1 VNAIYTAVLK
11 IFESDANLKG
21 VRGSLADGLGR
32 LNKSPSNASAR
43 DIEKVLKSNI
53 YKQLQV
59 SLSPASAKALVQQV
73 LDEIAKIE
81 ATTETAGPTTAA
93 ATPASQ
99 PVIDKQ
105 SNALVPLEEGLK
117 RFNLYF
123 EWPEVQKFRSQVTV
137 IREQQAAGRA
147 VPDLVREAQV
157 QLEALERK
165 LQDLL
170 VRQAQDIAE
179 LQSGFEKVKSMGGP
193 RIKRLDTLLGQIT
206 DAQQTQTLAPAEVE
220 RARKLVLELR
230 KLIESSVVQMPVTPP
245 APAVPTA
252 PAGMP
257 ITSISSIE
265 LPPVQMDDAITIE
278 DMPAKSAVDPDEV
291 ALEVESLDVDGID
304 IDLDFPEL
312 ELSAEQSQRVK
323 EIDLAEEVRGIETL
337 ALEFAPVLEINPE
350 AAAKLAD
357 LRSRNAAQELLAEPI
372 QGLRAELDAWREA
385 ELERQRARLTE
396 IAARLD
402 TFESEGLETTEA
414 RVTVSVAGGILG
426 ANALAS
432 EELVKL
438 EDLLRAAQRQLD
450 ESKQR
455 RAEEDA
461 RLERTIARQ
470 TSLLEELRGG
480 LNSFAPLGEA
490 SANFA
495 SMLNDLAAAT
505 EAKQPRDDLTRKL
518 GEESARLQQELEAFE
533 AAKRA
538 EAEAKAETERAAEA
552 AKRAEEEAK
561 LEAAEVERIRLENER
576 LEVERRERERLE
588 NERRALLAR
597 EGGLLRAMRL
607 SIAALPDLAELAGEQ
622 AALEAQLG
630 VAARQV
636 EAGQPISDQIDG
648 FKAGLEQLGLNA
660 RAVFHTKIDDLEVR
674 ARDLKAFEMIDDL
687 KEFRS
692 GLEHGEFPDL
702 AFLEASLRAQRE
714 AKLAAQ
720 RRELAELEG
729 AVREYTGSP
738 QSIKLQTSIAQARG
752 RHEAGVLTDLAPL
765 WDMLDEL
772 RIFEDNAAS
781 AWRTRAEAVVSE
793 VEQFREMGGETV
805 RQLLRLSK
813 VLTAEPGARLSP
825 ETRLKLERTLED
837 AERLLISA
845 RQEFEAASA
854 VAAALRDTGKI
865 DDLLGIFGADSVAM
879 KQAVVEATTAPLEVI
894 EPSTPVQNQDSS
906 PSEPTG
912 DSSATGPI
920 GWVAEISRERGVAQ
934 AALVSASGELEA
946 GHTDDPGKLAQ
957 ALLEM
962 DRYQRELADELRRK
976 PARICTVEH
985 PGGAMLVVFLAGPS
999 ETKHFITVKLDDL
1012 AVMSRIFANA
1022 QRDYDSLLAW
1032 SQS

>member
-1 VNAIYTAVLK
+1 MNAIYTAVLK
-11 IFESDANLKG
+11 FFESDANLKV
-21 VRGSLADGLGR
+21 VRGSLADGLER

-73 LDEIAKIE
+73 LDEIAKVE
-81 ATTETAGPTTAA
+81 ASSTAA
-93 ATPASQ
+93 NTVTAPAEASAGGQ
-99 PVIDKQ
+99 NVEKQ
-105 SNALVPLEEGLK
+105 GHALAPLEEGLK

-137 IREQQAAGRA
+137 IREQQVSGRS
-147 VPDLVREAQV
+147 VPDLLREAQV
-157 QLEALERK
+157 QLEGLERK

-193 RIKRLDTLLGQIT
+193 RIKRLDSLLGQIS
-206 DAQQTQTLAPAEVE
+206 DAQQSQTLAPAEVE

-230 KLIESSVVQMPVTPP
+230 KLIESSVVQLPVTPP
-245 APAVPTA
+245 VQAV

-257 ITSISSIE
+257 VTSISSIE
-265 LPPVQMDDAITIE
+265 LPPVQIDDAITIE
-278 DMPAKSAVDPDEV
+278 EMPAKPMIDRDEV

-323 EIDLAEEVRGIETL
+323 EIDLAEEARGIETI

-350 AAAKLAD
+350 AAAKLID
-357 LRSRNAAQELLAEPI
+357 LRNRNRAQELLAEPI
-372 QGLRAELDAWREA
+372 QALRNEIDAWREA

-396 IAARLD
+396 VSTRLAA
-402 TFESEGLETTEA
+402 FEAEGLETSEA
-414 RVTVSVAGGILG
+414 QVTVSVTGGILG

-432 EELVKL
+432 DELVKL
-438 EDLLRAAQRQLD
+438 EDLLRALQRQLD

-455 RAEEDA
+455 RAEDDA

-470 TSLLEELRGG
+470 ASLLEELRGA
-480 LNSFAPLGEA
+480 LNSFAPLGDA
-490 SANFA
+490 SSNFA
-495 SMLNDLAAAT
+495 AMLNDLGAAT

-518 GEESARLQQELEAFE
+518 GEESARLQQELETFE
-533 AAKRA
+533 AQARA
-538 EAEAKAETERAAEA
+538 EAEAQARAEA
-552 AKRAEEEAK
+552 ARRAEEEAK
-561 LEAAEVERIRLENER
+561 LEAEEGERARQESER
-576 LEVERRERERLE
+576 LESERRERERFE

-622 AALEAQLG
+622 ASLEAQLG

-636 EAGQPISDQIDG
+636 EAGQAISDQIDG
-648 FKAGLEQLGLNA
+648 FKTALEQLGLNA
-660 RAVFHTKIDDLEVR
+660 RSVFHTKIDDLEVR
-674 ARDLKAFEMIDDL
+674 ARDLKALEMIEDL
-687 KEFRS
+687 NEFRS

-729 AVREYTGSP
+729 AVREYAGSP
-738 QSIKLQTSIAQARG
+738 QSITLQTSIAQARG

-772 RIFEDNAAS
+772 RIHEDNAAS

-813 VLTAEPGARLSP
+813 VLTAEPGVRLSP
-825 ETRLKLERTLED
+825 ETRMKLERTLED
-837 AERLLISA
+837 AERLLVSA

-865 DDLLGIFGADSVAM
+865 DDLLGIFGSDSAAM
-879 KQAVVEATTAPLEVI
+879 KQAVFEATTAPLEVI
-894 EPSTPVQNQDSS
+894 EPSTPIRT
-906 PSEPTG
+906 SEPAAEPT
-912 DSSATGPI
+912 TVGPI
-920 GWVAEISRERGVAQ
+920 GWVAEIARERGVAQ
-934 AALVSASGELEA
+934 AALISASGELEA
-946 GHTDDPGKLAQ
+946 GHTDDPAKLAK

-962 DRYQRELADELRRK
+962 DRFQRELAEELRRK
-976 PARICTVEH
+976 PARICTVEQ
-985 PGGAMLVVFLAGPS
+985 PGGALLIVFLAGPN
-999 ETKHFITVKLDDL
+999 ETKHFIIVKLDDL

-1032 SQS
+1032 SQT